1 MTSKTYICF
10 HGHFYQPP
18 RENPWLETIER
29 QKSAHPFHDWNQR
42 ITDECY
48 RPNAASRILDDDG
61 RIARIVNNYASM
73 SFNIG
78 PTLIGWLAEEA
89 PDVYR
94 AILEADRQSQARFGG
109 HGSAIAQAYSHMIMP
124 LANDRDRR
132 TQIAWG
138 ISDFVHRFGRKPEG
152 MWLPETAVDTASLEA
167 LADAG
172 ILYTILAPRQA
183 QRVKA
188 PDGEWQDVG
197 GGWIDTRRAYRVDLP
212 SGRSIAAFFYDGP
225 TSRAIAFED
234 ILYSGTTLAERLL
247 ALGPGL
253 VHIAN
258 DGESYGH
265 HHRMGDMALAKAI
278 ELIEHRDDVRLV
290 NYGEYL
296 ELDPAT
302 WQVEIVEDSSWSC
315 AHGVGRW
322 REDCGCHTGGQEGW
336 NQRWRQPLREA
347 LDWIRD
353 TMAHVYEERGG
364 DLLSDP
370 WAARDDYI
378 SIVLDRSV
386 DNVER
391 FFERNAARSLNADEM
406 RKALELLEMQRHA
419 QLMYT
424 SCGWFFNELT
434 GIETIQI
441 LRYAARAIE
450 LAQRH
455 TGASID
461 AEFVDR
467 LSRARSNV
475 PEYGDGRQVWRTMVL
490 NARVSL
496 RDVVAHFAVGAVL
509 NGYGEDQSVHS
520 YRIEV
525 IDIDRRRTGKAKL
538 VSGIVRAESSTTWET
553 ETFCFSALHLG
564 EHHLTGGV
572 RRCHDDHEYRAMVSA
587 VVEAFDSADMVGAQ
601 RELDRHFL
609 DRSFSLKSLFR
620 DQLDEVIRQII
631 ETPLREAEH
640 SLNRIYDHNA
650 PLIHFLA
657 GAGVRVPEVFITATR
672 FVLNMRVDEALAAK
686 RIDLGLVEA
695 SLAEATR
702 SGVQLDL
709 GRIAMDWKATLE
721 RMAARLGAHP
731 EDAALMDRMTGLVTI
746 ARAHSIDV
754 NLWRVQNAVWDLI
767 QSGPAG
773 PHQPATID
781 QRDGAQWRASF
792 SSLCEALRLRYE

>member
-1 MTSKTYICF
+1 LSSKTYICF

-18 RENPWLETIER
+18 RENPWLEAIER
-29 QKSAHPFHDWNQR
+29 QKSAHPFHDWNER

-48 RPNAASRILDDDG
+48 RPNAASRILDDTG

-78 PTLIGWLAEEA
+78 ATLMSWLADRA

-94 AILEADRQSQARFGG
+94 AIIEADRQSQARFGG
-109 HGSAIAQAYSHMIMP
+109 HGSAIAQGYNHMIMP
-124 LANDRDRR
+124 LANDRDRK
-132 TQIAWG
+132 TQVEWG
-138 ISDFVHRFGRKPEG
+138 LRDFEHHYGRKPEG

-167 LADAG
+167 LVDHG
-172 ILYTILAPRQA
+172 ITYTILAPRQA
-183 QRVKA
+183 KRVKA
-188 PDGEWQDVG
+188 PDGEWQDVSAA
-197 GGWIDTRRAYRVDLP
+197 WVDTRRAYRVDLP
-212 SGRSIAAFFYDGP
+212 SGRSISVFFYDGP

-253 VHIAN
+253 VNVAN

-278 ELIEHRDDVRLV
+278 ELIEAHDDVQLV

-296 ELDPAT
+296 ELEPAT
-302 WQVEIVEDSSWSC
+302 WQAEIVENSSWSC
-315 AHGVGRW
+315 AHGIGRW
-322 REDCGCHTGGQEGW
+322 KEDCGCHTGGQAGW
-336 NQRWRQPLREA
+336 NQRWRHPLREA
-347 LDWIRD
+347 LDWVSG
-353 TMAHVYEERGG
+353 TMARVFEERGG
-364 DLLSDP
+364 ELLEDP
-370 WAARDDYI
+370 WGARDDYI
-378 SIVLDRSV
+378 SIILNRSV

-391 FFERNAARSLNADEM
+391 FFERNAARTLTAEEM

-467 LSRARSNV
+467 LSRARSNIA
-475 PEYGDGRQVWRTMVL
+475 EHGDGRQVWRTLVKA
-490 NARVSL
+490 ARVSL

-509 NGYGEDQSVHS
+509 NGYGENQNIHS

-525 IDIDRRRTGKAKL
+525 TDLDRRRTGKAKL

-553 ETFCFSALHLG
+553 ESFCFSALHLG

-572 RRCHDDHEYRAMVSA
+572 RRCHSEREYRAMVSA
-587 VVEAFDSADMVGAQ
+587 VVESFESADMVGAQ

-620 DQLDEVIRQII
+620 DQLDKVIVQIL

-640 SLNRIYDHNA
+640 SLKRIYDHNA

-657 GAGVRVPEVFITATR
+657 GANVRVPEVFVASTR
-672 FVLNMRVDEALAAK
+672 FVLDMRVDEALAAE
-686 RIDLGLVEA
+686 RVDLGLVEA
-695 SLAEATR
+695 ALSEADR
-702 SGVQLDL
+702 SGVDLDSSRL
-709 GRIAMDWKATLE
+709 AMDWKTTLE
-721 RMAARLGAHP
+721 RMAERLSAHP
-731 EDAALMDRMTGLVTI
+731 EDTALMERLTGLVSI
-746 ARAHSIDV
+746 ARAHAIDV

-767 QSGPAG
+767 QSAPTGAQI
-773 PHQPATID
+773 HVAD
-781 QRDGAQWRASF
+781 AMLDGAQWRASF
-792 SSLCEALRLRYE
+792 SALCAALRLRYE